1 MRLFGPIYD
10 RCRTWASHHLAARY
24 LFWMSVAES
33 IFFPVPV
40 DVMLA
45 PMALAR
51 PSRWWRLAVLC
62 AVGSV
67 LGGLV
72 GYALGALAL
81 EATWPLIQRLGWDA
95 TFIHVQELFVR
106 HGIWIVFVA
115 AFTPI
120 PYKVFT
126 LAAGATGIGLLPFIS
141 GSLVGRGA
149 RFLLVAGLVAWGGP
163 RVEPMLRRYIEV
175 LGWLVAL
182 LVLIALAWMEFRR

>member
-10 RCRTWASHHLAARY
+10 RCRAWAGHRLAARY

-33 IFFPVPV
+33 VFFPIPV

-45 PMALAR
+45 PMALAT
-51 PSRWWRLAVLC
+51 PSRWVRLGVLC
-62 AVGSV
+62 TVGSV
-67 LGGLV
+67 LGGVV

-81 EATWPLIQRLGWDA
+81 DAVWPLMLRLGWDA
-95 TFIHVQELFVR
+95 TFVEIQELFVR
-106 HGIWIVFVA
+106 YGFWIVFVA

-126 LAAGATGIGLLPFIS
+126 IATGATGIGLLPFLV
-141 GSLVGRGA
+141 GSLVGRGT

-163 RVEPMLRRYIEV
+163 RVEPVLRRYIEA
-175 LGWLVAL
+175 LGWIVAVLVL
-182 LVLIALAWMEFRR
+182 LVLAWMEFLR

>member
-10 RCRTWASHHLAARY
+10 RCRVWAGHRLATRY
-24 LFWMSVAES
+24 LFWMSIAES
-33 IFFPVPV
+33 VFFPIPV

-45 PMALAR
+45 PMALAT
-51 PSRWWRLAVLC
+51 PTRWVRLALLC

-81 EATWPLIQRLGWDA
+81 DAVWPIMLRLGWDGV
-95 TFIHVQELFVR
+95 FLQVQGLFVR
-106 HGIWIVFVA
+106 YGLWIVLVA

-126 LAAGATGIGLLPFIS
+126 IASGATGIGLLPFVA

-163 RVEPMLRRYIEV
+163 RVEPVLRRYIEI
-175 LGWLVAL
+175 LGWLVAI
-182 LVLIALAWMEFRR
+182 LVLLALAWMEFVR